1 MNALRDVNSRL
12 KDVVKRYERVAGKKD
27 SYRSLYD
34 IEADKESVESLQ
46 IELQK
51 KQAEIDIQG
60 EELGVQ
66 NEELMAQLEEIH
78 ALNDVA
84 RMNAALRESSERLR
98 VAQEVACIGTF
109 EWNIQTGVNTWTP
122 ELEAMYGLQLG
133 GFPGTEEA
141 WEQLV
146 YPEDRPEVV
155 RRVNE
160 AMEKGNYEGEWRVV
174 WPDGTVHWL
183 HGRAFVFKDESG
195 KPLKLIGINIDI
207 TERKHLE
214 EALKTSEKQLKSRL
228 NAILSPGDIGEDT
241 ISDIIDIPALQ
252 DMADS
257 FYSLTGVGISID
269 DLHGTILVGAGWQDM
284 CTKFHRC
291 HPETIKNCIESDL
304 HLSGK
309 VAEGEYALY
318 KCKNGMW
325 DIVTPIIVSSK
336 HIANLF
342 SGQFFFDD
350 EVPDRDYFERQA
362 AKYGFNKADYLA
374 AMDRVPR
381 HSRDKV
387 REVMEF
393 YTKFARLVSQLQ
405 L

>member
-1 MNALRDVNSRL
+1 
-12 KDVVKRYERVAGKKD
+12 
-27 SYRSLYD
+27 
-34 IEADKESVESLQ
+34 
-46 IELQK
+46 
-51 KQAEIDIQG
+51 
-60 EELGVQ
+60 
-66 NEELMAQLEEIH
+66 
-78 ALNDVA
+78 
-84 RMNAALRESSERLR
+84 MNAALRESSERLR

-325 DIVTPIIVSSK
+325 DIVTPIIVSGK

-393 YTKFARLVSQLQ
+393 YTKFARTGVTAQL
-405 L
+405 